1 MEDCIFCKICKK
13 ELSSFVI
20 YEDELVLAILDTF
33 PASWGHVLILSKKH
47 YQNILECDEKTLFAM
62 TKAIQKIGLAL
73 EKTYAIGLNVCS
85 NIHESAGQTIM
96 HAHIHLVP
104 VNQDGKKL
112 HIQSDSLKDVPL
124 QTIQQKI
131 IEHMK

>member
-1 MEDCIFCKICKK
+1 MIAFFV

-85 NIHESAGQTIM
+85 NIHKSAGQTIM